1 MSERCATIEGRGR
14 NLWQVAT
21 RLSSFNELLSEH
33 CRAVSSEFGIPVEIK
48 DRALTAAF
56 FAWARIVENHA
67 VDPHRKTPDYFQ
79 FLIGSLLAQLL
90 AEHAIDAV
98 PRIEEHVSG
107 VDDNAIATWWP
118 TGFATTT
125 FCVELVRKVIAQEC
139 GQIVTTSEKF
149 GDIKIWQ
156 SFRENLLE
164 EPSIAIAYFDDF
176 MGLEPNWRN
185 PSFFRERTAN
195 LSRTLIR

>member
-1 MSERCATIEGRGR
+1 MSVRCATIEGRGR
-14 NLWQVAT
+14 NLWQAAT
-21 RLSSFNELLSEH
+21 RFSSFNELLGEH
-33 CRAVSSEFGIPVEIK
+33 CRAVTSEFNVPVEIK
-48 DRALTAAF
+48 DRALTGAF
-56 FAWARIVENHA
+56 FTWARIVENHA
-67 VDPHRKTPDYFQ
+67 ADPNRKTPDYFQ

-90 AEHAIDAV
+90 AAHAIDAV
-98 PRIEEHVSG
+98 PRTEGHRSAG
-107 VDDNAIATWWP
+107 DGNSIAKWWP
-118 TGFATTT
+118 TGFASTT
-125 FCVELVRKVIAQEC
+125 FCVGLVRKVIAQEC

-185 PSFFRERTAN
+185 PSFFRERPAN
-195 LSRTLIR
+195 VCRAPIR

>member
-1 MSERCATIEGRGR
+1 MSERCTTIEGRGR
-14 NLWQVAT
+14 NLWQAAT
-21 RLSSFNELLSEH
+21 RLSSFNELLREH
-33 CRAVSSEFGIPVEIK
+33 CRAVTSEFGIPVEIR

-67 VDPHRKTPDYFQ
+67 ADPHRKIPDYFQ

-90 AEHAIDAV
+90 AAHAIDAV
-98 PRIEEHVSG
+98 PRIEGHRSG
-107 VDDNAIATWWP
+107 EDDNAIAEWWP
-118 TGFATTT
+118 TGFASTT
-125 FCVELVRKVIAQEC
+125 FCVGLVRKVIAQEC
-139 GQIVTTSEKF
+139 GQIVATSEKF

-195 LSRTLIR
+195 LYRAPIR